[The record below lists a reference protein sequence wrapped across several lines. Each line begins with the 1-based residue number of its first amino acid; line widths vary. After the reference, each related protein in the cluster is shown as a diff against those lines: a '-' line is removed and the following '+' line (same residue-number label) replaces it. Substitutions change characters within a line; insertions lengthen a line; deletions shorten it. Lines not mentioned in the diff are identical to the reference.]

1 VKFFFP
7 DSQDFVDASFNF
19 ELESR
24 SSTRI
29 RQRDDLYPHEILAS
43 PPYDGILVSKA
54 VVDGHGGGAGKYSN
68 AQRQR
73 FLRVGVRE
81 YFRLHHSSLET
92 MGDCGAF
99 TYVRE
104 SRPPYSAEEVADF
117 YHDCGFDFGL
127 SVDHII
133 LAYRSALDGQL
144 PGLDSIPR
152 EWKARQEITLELAEQ
167 FLAYHRKKKFRFT
180 PVGIAQGW
188 SPDSYAFAV
197 ERLQELGYSY
207 IAFGGFVPLK
217 THEILA
223 CLERASNV
231 RRPGTSFHLL
241 GITRCE
247 NVELFGTYGVSSFDS
262 TAPLRRAFKDDKH
275 NYYATTGTYTAIR
288 VPQIDANPE
297 LLRRIQA
304 GQVRQEEARA
314 LEKLCLA
321 ALEDYDKGRRA
332 LDDVLGHLRE
342 YEKLHDGQ
350 IDRTDIYRRTLTD
363 CPWKNCPCDICKQIG
378 IHVIIFRGAERNR
391 RRGFHNLFIFYNML
405 REELSRPAKVAV
417 STLR

>member
-1 VKFFFP
+1 MKFFFP

-19 ELESR
+19 EIETR
-24 SSTRI
+24 SGTRI
-29 RQRDDLYPHEILAS
+29 RQRDDLYPHEILSS

-54 VVDGHGGGAGKYSN
+54 VVDGHGGGAGKYSS

-81 YFRLHHSSLET
+81 YFRLQASSLQT

-99 TYVRE
+99 TYVKER
-104 SRPPYSAEEVADF
+104 RPPYSAAEVADF

-133 LAYRSALDGQL
+133 LAYRPTLDDQL
-144 PGLDSIPR
+144 PGLESIPR
-152 EWKARQEITLELAEQ
+152 EWKERQELTLELAEQ
-167 FLAYHRKKKFRFT
+167 FIAYHRKKELRFT

-188 SPDSYAFAV
+188 SPNSYAYAV
-197 ERLQELGYSY
+197 TKLQELGYSY

-217 THEILA
+217 TYEVIA
-223 CLERASNV
+223 CLEKASSV

-247 NVELFGTYGVSSFDS
+247 NVELFKSYGVASFDS

-275 NYYATTGTYTAIR
+275 NYYSMTSTYTAIR

-314 LEKLCLA
+314 LEKQCLE
-321 ALEDYDKGRRA
+321 ALESYDKGYGA
-332 LDDVLGHLRE
+332 LDEVLTHLRE
-342 YEKLHDGQ
+342 YEKVHDGAT
-350 IDRTDIYRRTLTD
+350 DRTEIYRRTLAD
-363 CPWKNCPCDICKQIG
+363 SPWKSCPCDICKQIG

-391 RRGFHNLFIFYNML
+391 RRGFHNLFVFYKML
-405 REELSRPAKVAV
+405 HKELGRPAKVAV
-417 STLR
+417 SCVR

>member
-19 ELESR
+19 EVETR
-24 SSTRI
+24 SGTRV
-29 RQRDDLYPHEILAS
+29 RQRDDLYPHEILTS

-54 VVDGHGGGAGKYSN
+54 VVYGHGGGAGKYSS

-73 FLRVGVRE
+73 FLRVGVRD
-81 YFRLHHSSLET
+81 YFRLQGSSLQT

-99 TYVRE
+99 TYVKE
-104 SRPPYSAEEVADF
+104 SHPPYSAAEVADF

-133 LAYRSALDGQL
+133 LAYRPALDGQL
-144 PGLDSIPR
+144 PGLDSVPR
-152 EWKARQEITLELAEQ
+152 EWKERQEITLELAEE
-167 FLAYHRKKKFRFT
+167 FLAYHRNKKFRFT

-188 SPDSYAFAV
+188 SPDSYAYAV
-197 ERLQELGYSY
+197 ERLQELGYSS

-217 THEILA
+217 THEVLA
-223 CLERASNV
+223 CLKKASSV
-231 RRPGTSFHLL
+231 RKPGTCFHLL

-247 NVELFGTYGVSSFDS
+247 NVELFASYGVTSFDS

-275 NYYATTGTYTAIR
+275 NYYSMTGTYTAIR

-314 LEKLCLA
+314 LEKQCLE
-321 ALEDYDKGRRA
+321 ALSDYDNGRTTV
-332 LDDVLGHLRE
+332 DEVLKHLRD
-342 YEKLHDGQ
+342 YEKVHDGE
-350 IDRTDIYRRTLTD
+350 TDHTEVYRKTLTD
-363 CPWKNCPCDICKQIG
+363 SPWKLCPCDICEKIG

-391 RRGFHNLFIFYNML
+391 RRGFHNLFVFYNML
-405 REELSRPAKVAV
+405 HKELGRTARVAV
-417 STLR
+417 GSFR

>member
-1 VKFFFP
+1 MKFFFP

-19 ELESR
+19 EAETR
-24 SSTRI
+24 SETRV

-54 VVDGHGGGAGKYSN
+54 VVDGHGGGAGKYSS

-73 FLRVGVRE
+73 FLRVGVRD
-81 YFRLHHSSLET
+81 YFRLQNSSLQT

-99 TYVRE
+99 TYVKE
-104 SRPPYSAEEVADF
+104 PRPPYSAAEVADF

-133 LAYRSALDGQL
+133 LAYRSALDAQL
-144 PGLDSIPR
+144 PGFDSVPK
-152 EWKARQEITLELAEQ
+152 EWKERQEITLELAAQ
-167 FLAYHRKKKFRFT
+167 FLAYYRNKRFRFT

-188 SPDSYAFAV
+188 SPDSYAYAV

-217 THEILA
+217 THEVLA
-223 CLERASNV
+223 CLEKASRV
-231 RRPGTSFHLL
+231 RKPSTSFHLL

-247 NVELFGTYGVSSFDS
+247 NVELFGSYGVSSFDS
-262 TAPLRRAFKDDKH
+262 TAPLRRAFKDDRH
-275 NYYATTGTYTAIR
+275 NYYSMEGTYTAIR

-314 LEKLCLA
+314 LEKQCLE
-321 ALEDYDKGRRA
+321 ALGDYDKGRRD
-332 LDDVLGHLRE
+332 LDEVLKHLRE
-342 YEKLHDGQ
+342 YEKIHDGDT
-350 IDRTDIYRRTLTD
+350 DRTEIYRRTLTD
-363 CPWKNCPCDICKQIG
+363 RPWKHCPCDICKQIG

-391 RRGFHNLFIFYNML
+391 RRGFHNLFVFYKVL
-405 REELSRPAKVAV
+405 HKELGRTAKIAV
-417 STLR
+417 SCSQ